1 MTELDIK
8 TNYEESVTRHPDV
21 CIIGSG
27 AGGSA
32 VAHTLTNKG
41 KSVVILEAGN
51 YYPEEYVTA
60 QSREDVLLN
69 LWKNHGVFLAN
80 DFSLNVSQ
88 GQCVG
93 GSTMINYGICFRIPP
108 RVLQKWRNDFGITL
122 SDEEI
127 NQTYDK
133 VEDIYGVTGI
143 QQEGRSHTVLR
154 DGCNDLEYSHGWM
167 QKALR
172 GDKKQNALITF
183 LENSNKEKLEIFA
196 NCKAES
202 VTKDGNKILSV
213 KGIATDPDTKIKHN
227 VEVFADKIVLAAGP
241 IASSEFLL
249 KNNLSNGNKKVGERC
264 SLHPS
269 SSIVAEFSDPI
280 NGQDSSVM
288 AYYCDEFS
296 IMQKPNFGFIIES
309 IFVAPS
315 QFSLIMP
322 SFGME
327 NLRHVQNYDKVAMAG
342 VLVHDDSVGKIKL
355 NKNKDATLDYT
366 LHKDDQKKMIKGLR
380 EAVRIYLHAGA
391 SKVITG
397 HIDETIIEHEDE
409 IESKIPDDSAGQAK
423 LLVLSAH
430 PQGGNIMGEDTSKSV
445 VNSYCKSHQIDNLYV
460 CDASV
465 FPTSVGINPQLTV
478 LMLATI
484 ASENMY

>member
-8 TNYEESVTRHPDV
+8 INYRESVLRENIDV

-41 KSVVILEAGN
+41 KSVVMLEAGN
-51 YYPEEYVTA
+51 HYPEEYIRA

-93 GSTMINYGICFRIPP
+93 GSTIINYGICFRIPP
-108 RVLQKWRNDFGITL
+108 RVLQKWRNDYGITL

-127 NQTYDK
+127 NQTYRK

-143 QQEGRSHTVLR
+143 QQEGKSHTVLQ
-154 DGCNDLEYSHGWM
+154 DGCIDLEYSHGWM

-183 LENSNKEKLEIFA
+183 LEHSNKDKLEIFA

-202 VTKDGNKILSV
+202 VTKNNDKILSV

-227 VEVFADKIVLAAGP
+227 VEVFAEKIVLAAGP

-249 KNNLSNGNKKVGERC
+249 KNNLSNGNGKVGERC

-269 SSIVAEFSDPI
+269 SSVVAEFPYQI
-280 NGQDSSVM
+280 NGQNSSVM
-288 AYYCDEFS
+288 A
-296 IMQKPNFGFIIES
+296 
-309 IFVAPS
+309 
-315 QFSLIMP
+315 
-322 SFGME
+322 
-327 NLRHVQNYDKVAMAG
+327 
-342 VLVHDDSVGKIKL
+342 
-355 NKNKDATLDYT
+355 
-366 LHKDDQKKMIKGLR
+366 
-380 EAVRIYLHAGA
+380 
-391 SKVITG
+391 
-397 HIDETIIEHEDE
+397 
-409 IESKIPDDSAGQAK
+409 
-423 LLVLSAH
+423 
-430 PQGGNIMGEDTSKSV
+430 
-445 VNSYCKSHQIDNLYV
+445 
-460 CDASV
+460 
-465 FPTSVGINPQLTV
+465 
-478 LMLATI
+478 
-484 ASENMY
+484 